1 MSSTTLVAG
10 NETRTRILATALEL
24 IAEKGFAATTT
35 RELSERLGFTKAA
48 LYYHFRTKE
57 DLLVA
62 LLEPAIAQFRAL
74 LDRSA
79 TRDRKGRRQ
88 LLDGYVTLVLDN
100 LDVTRVLSREPAVG
114 GIERLTGVTH
124 LLYTDLIERL
134 SDGTNLDAASIARAH
149 VALGGIRAA
158 LLNRAPDA
166 DMDDVRRG
174 AFAAAC
180 GALGI

>member
-1 MSSTTLVAG
+1 MSSTLVASS
-10 NETRTRILATALEL
+10 ETRARILATALEL

-62 LLEPAIAQFRAL
+62 LVEPGIAQFRDL
-74 LDRSA
+74 LNRPATPDRA
-79 TRDRKGRRQ
+79 TRRQ
-88 LLDGYVTLVLDN
+88 LLDGYVTVVLDN
-100 LDVTRVLSREPAVG
+100 LELSHVISREPAVG
-114 GIERLTGVTH
+114 HIERLRSLTQPLYAELIDR
-124 LLYTDLIERL
+124 LLGEHA
-134 SDGTNLDAASIARAH
+134 LDASSVARVH
-149 VALGGIRAA
+149 VALGGIHAA
-158 LLNRAPDA
+158 LMNHAPDA
-166 DMDDVRRG
+166 DMAEVRRG